1 MSKSYTLAEIAKWVS
16 GAVRGEAGTSIT
28 GIAGI
33 EEADS
38 AHITWLSHEKYFPQ
52 LKTCKAGAVVVPPY
66 FGETPMPAIL
76 AEDPVLAIAII
87 LERFAPP
94 IPRPEVG
101 VDPSAHVAGS
111 ARVGSETAIGPNV
124 VIGEDAQIGDK
135 VVLHA
140 NVFIGAQVC
149 IGDESELWPGVVVR
163 ERCEL
168 GRRVIIHP
176 NATIGSDGYGYHL
189 VDGKHRKIA
198 QIGKVEIADD
208 VEIGANCAVDRA
220 KFGITR
226 IGAGTKIDNLVQVA
240 HNVQIGPHCLI
251 VAQVGIAGSTQLG
264 TGVVLGGQVGVRDH
278 IVINDGVRAAACCC
292 ITKDIP
298 AGTTING
305 IPAIDNQRYLREQ
318 AQVRQLPRLADQ
330 VKALMKRVEQLEA
343 TADDS

>member
-1 MSKSYTLAEIAKWVS
+1 
-16 GAVRGEAGTSIT
+16 
-28 GIAGI
+28 
-33 EEADS
+33 
-38 AHITWLSHEKYFPQ
+38 
-52 LKTCKAGAVVVPPY
+52 
-66 FGETPMPAIL
+66 
-76 AEDPVLAIAII
+76 
-87 LERFAPP
+87 
-94 IPRPEVG
+94 
-101 VDPSAHVAGS
+101 
-111 ARVGSETAIGPNV
+111 
-124 VIGEDAQIGDK
+124 
-135 VVLHA
+135 
-140 NVFIGAQVC
+140 
-149 IGDESELWPGVVVR
+149 
-163 ERCEL
+163 
-168 GRRVIIHP
+168 
-176 NATIGSDGYGYHL
+176 
-189 VDGKHRKIA
+189 
-198 QIGKVEIADD
+198 
-208 VEIGANCAVDRA
+208 IGANCAVDRA